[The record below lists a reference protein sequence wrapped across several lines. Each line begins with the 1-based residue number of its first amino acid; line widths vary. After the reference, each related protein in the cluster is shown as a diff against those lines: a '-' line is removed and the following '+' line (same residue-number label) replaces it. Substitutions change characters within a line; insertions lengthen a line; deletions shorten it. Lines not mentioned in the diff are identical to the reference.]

1 MVSSAT
7 DCDVLIIGAGISGI
21 DAAYRVQEQC
31 PELSYRIVEARERI
45 GGTWDL
51 FRYPGVRSDS
61 DFFTLA
67 FPFHPWRGENS
78 IVDGD
83 EILDYLDEVLTTY
96 GIDKHISY
104 LTRVVGADWSGGDA
118 RWTVKTVIDGGEQ
131 QIRARFV
138 IVCTGYYDYEQP
150 YDAQIPGRE
159 RFTGQI
165 IHPQFWPQDFEPDGK
180 RIAVIGS
187 GATAVTL
194 VPSLVK
200 LGARVTMVQR
210 TPSFILAEPRKDPVA
225 GLLRSKLAP
234 ARAHQ
239 IMRVKN
245 TALQWG
251 LYQACRRAP
260 KTMRKLL
267 RSGAISGTGSETL
280 VDTHFNPPYNP
291 WDQRLC
297 IAPGGDLFKALKD
310 GGAQIVTG
318 NIRTI
323 TEGGIELADGTTVS
337 ADVIVT
343 ATGLSISL
351 LGKIALTVDGEPVNG
366 ADTVVFRGAM
376 LSGVPNFAFCVG
388 YINLSFT
395 VRADMTARLVT
406 RILKRLSG
414 HDRSVVVPVYTG
426 PHPDRPFLDMQS
438 GYLRR
443 GAALMPRS
451 ADDYPWTMAQN
462 VVRDS
467 WHTNR
472 ADLDDG
478 LVWTKPRVTSR

>member
-1 MVSSAT
+1 M
-7 DCDVLIIGAGISGI
+7 
-21 DAAYRVQEQC
+21 
-31 PELSYRIVEARERI
+31 
-45 GGTWDL
+45 
-51 FRYPGVRSDS
+51 
-61 DFFTLA
+61 
-67 FPFHPWRGENS
+67 
-78 IVDGD
+78 
-83 EILDYLDEVLTTY
+83 
-96 GIDKHISY
+96 
-104 LTRVVGADWSGGDA
+104 
-118 RWTVKTVIDGGEQ
+118 
-131 QIRARFV
+131 
-138 IVCTGYYDYEQP
+138 
-150 YDAQIPGRE
+150 
-159 RFTGQI
+159 
-165 IHPQFWPQDFEPDGK
+165 
-180 RIAVIGS
+180 
-187 GATAVTL
+187 
-194 VPSLVK
+194 
-200 LGARVTMVQR
+200 
-210 TPSFILAEPRKDPVA
+210 
-225 GLLRSKLAP
+225 
-234 ARAHQ
+234 
-239 IMRVKN
+239 
-245 TALQWG
+245 G

-406 RILKRLSG
+406 RSS
-414 HDRSVVVPVYTG
+414 SVCPVTTAASSYPYTPGRTRTGCSSTCSRAACGVVPHSCRDQPTITRG
-426 PHPDRPFLDMQS
+426 PW
-438 GYLRR
+438 RR
-443 GAALMPRS
+443 TSFAIPGTPTAPISMTVWCGRS
-451 ADDYPWTMAQN
+451 RGHIGMSCTA
-462 VVRDS
+462 R
-467 WHTNR
+467 
-472 ADLDDG
+472 
-478 LVWTKPRVTSR
+478 